1 MERSECSDDRKL
13 LVLFKER
20 SMFEKIMSVK
30 DLLFSFEKFEL
41 DFVEYVFFKVIVLFN
56 LGMFSLFKILF
67 L

>member
-1 MERSECSDDRKL
+1 MECSECSDDCKL
-13 LVLFKER
+13 LVLFKEL